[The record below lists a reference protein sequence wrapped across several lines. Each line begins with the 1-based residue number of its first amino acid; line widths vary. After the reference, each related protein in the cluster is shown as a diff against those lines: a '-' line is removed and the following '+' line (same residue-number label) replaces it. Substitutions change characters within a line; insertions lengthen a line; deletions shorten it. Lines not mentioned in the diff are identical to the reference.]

1 MAIKLT
7 GKFKTAFPD
16 GKPADKKDAK
26 DAKDAPKSDDTNSL
40 KTATAEGAVVLI
52 ADSDLI
58 NDQVCVQV
66 QDILGYK
73 VVQMP
78 NGNLNL
84 VQSLVEQLSGDSN
97 LISLRSRASM
107 SRPFTRVREMQ
118 AAAQK
123 KYQDEIQKLEASLSE
138 TQRKLNELQANK
150 KDAQQKFILSKE
162 QQQEL
167 ENFRKQESDAKK
179 HLKDVRKE
187 LAKET
192 DRMEFWTKVINIA
205 AMPVLVAITGLVL
218 AVVKRKKT
226 AAR

>member
-1 MAIKLT
+1 
-7 GKFKTAFPD
+7 
-16 GKPADKKDAK
+16 
-26 DAKDAPKSDDTNSL
+26 
-40 KTATAEGAVVLI
+40 
-52 ADSDLI
+52 
-58 NDQVCVQV
+58 VQV